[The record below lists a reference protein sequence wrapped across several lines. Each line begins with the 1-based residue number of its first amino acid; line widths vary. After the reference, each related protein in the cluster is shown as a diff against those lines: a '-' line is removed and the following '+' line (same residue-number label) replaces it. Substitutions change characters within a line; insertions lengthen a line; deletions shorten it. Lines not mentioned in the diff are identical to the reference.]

1 MGYLEGGHDGHTM
14 SEQKEGEEKRS
25 PRIEDAKKEM
35 ELCIT
40 GSGIVGGGRDRGSD
54 RLMWTLLL
62 VSPVAVGCPVG
73 TWNLFLPA
81 FPFLSPSL
89 SAVGLQSIPP
99 VFYAFLCSPTMR

>member
-81 FPFLSPSL
+81 FRSFPLRSLLSDYRASPL
-89 SAVGLQSIPP
+89 SFML
-99 VFYAFLCSPTMR
+99 FYALLR